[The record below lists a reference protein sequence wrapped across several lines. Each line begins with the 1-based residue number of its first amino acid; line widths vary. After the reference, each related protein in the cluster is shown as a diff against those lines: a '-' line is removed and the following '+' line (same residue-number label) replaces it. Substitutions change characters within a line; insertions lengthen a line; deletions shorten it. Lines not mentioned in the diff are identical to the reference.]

1 MVQLIL
7 TAPQLVRLKAAVA
20 TGSAESAALEAG
32 KRFGGEVFSPEPIA
46 VKCTLA
52 IATRL
57 LSVANRF
64 CPEVVP
70 KIRAAIEQEKQW
82 GGVLAHLRLVQH
94 LPRRPLHRVPRRALP
109 PGARRASSASALSR
123 SCRRSLVILAHRIKS
138 VADRRLERPPIV
150 RLAQPVA
157 RVATSSMP
165 RLLASERAPISARRE
180 RAGHRGLDAP
190 ASFAE
195 LHCWAYRE
203 GHSWR

>member
-7 TAPQLVRLKAAVA
+7 TEPQLVRLKAAVA

-70 KIRAAIEQEKQW
+70 KIRAAIEPEIRQQLHQEFTQLLRDELDKAAAAT
-82 GGVLAHLRLVQH
+82 LAVSSEQTKHWVEDYSQ
-94 LPRRPLHRVPRRALP
+94 ALE
-109 PGARRASSASALSR
+109 AKRTEDSQAFYDALKAA
-123 SCRRSLVILAHRIKS
+123 VN
-138 VADRRLERPPIV
+138 RLESQ
-150 RLAQPVA
+150 RLADFVSLKRDVA
-157 RVATSSMP
+157 RHPRSS
-165 RLLASERAPISARRE
+165 
-180 RAGHRGLDAP
+180 
-190 ASFAE
+190 
-195 LHCWAYRE
+195 Y
-203 GHSWR
+203 

>member
-70 KIRAAIEQEKQW
+70 KIRAAIEQEKQ
-82 GGVLAHLRLVQH
+82 
-94 LPRRPLHRVPRRALP
+94 
-109 PGARRASSASALSR
+109 
-123 SCRRSLVILAHRIKS
+123 
-138 VADRRLERPPIV
+138 
-150 RLAQPVA
+150 
-157 RVATSSMP
+157 
-165 RLLASERAPISARRE
+165 
-180 RAGHRGLDAP
+180 
-190 ASFAE
+190 
-195 LHCWAYRE
+195 
-203 GHSWR
+203 